1 MVAEAHI
8 LVTGVWPMHAT
19 LTALQDVQTG
29 TLQTWIR
36 GNVIPL
42 LLLAI
47 AAVLLIVAQ
56 RGDNA
61 RAIRIVAGVI
71 LALSVLGLSTGGN
84 AEAVGTWLWHLVTG
98 A

>member
-1 MVAEAHI
+1 MR
-8 LVTGVWPMHAT
+8 GT
-19 LTALQDVQTG
+19 LTVLLDVQTG

-71 LALSVLGLSTGGN
+71 VALSVLGLSAGGN
-84 AEAVGTWLWHLVTG
+84 AEAVGSWLWRLVTG